1 MLSPMNKEKTNYY
14 SDLENI
20 NIEREC
26 FKELLSIKVMLDGNE
41 FDLGFEDVSA
51 EIISEVNSIVIR
63 PKTNQ

>member
-1 MLSPMNKEKTNYY
+1 MNKEKRNYY
-14 SDLENI
+14 SDLKNI
-20 NIEREC
+20 NIKKEC
-26 FKELLSIKVMLDGNE
+26 FEELLSIKVMLDGNE

>member
-1 MLSPMNKEKTNYY
+1 MNKEKTNYY